1 MYLIIWI
8 YMFYPFFCCTE
19 SPATCNS
26 VQSRF
31 ARPMYISLPVEV
43 LTQIESRLQLTNS
56 VHIRKNATKNIT
68 TIGADTE
75 LQNNKWPDIKKTG
88 CSRSQIA
95 IYTHSTKSNSF
106 IELN

>member
-75 LQNNKWPDIKKTG
+75 LQNNKWPDIKKQDAVAA
-88 CSRSQIA
+88 RLQ
-95 IYTHSTKSNSF
+95 F
-106 IELN
+106 IRIVPRATLSLS